1 VHDAAQRRHSMTE
14 ERPLGLP
21 PAPFGPKVPH
31 RHHHRRRHHRPPTH
45 PHHAPTCAAC
55 APYARLR
62 YLRVGRATA
71 PRRRRR
77 LHSEVGPP
85 PAARGTSRRFLS
97 GERRRVRAGICVAG
111 VALAVC
117 GGPGSGPFG
126 AYVAMLALFHQLEY
140 ICVAAYRAD
149 TLSFDCE

>member
-1 VHDAAQRRHSMTE
+1 MVTSDERVHDAAHRRDSMSE
-14 ERPLGLP
+14 DRPLGLP

-31 RHHHRRRHHRPPTH
+31 QNRHHPPTTPTYSH
-45 PHHAPTCAAC
+45 PHR
-55 APYARLR
+55 PYARLCC
-62 YLRVGRATA
+62 LRVGRATA
-71 PRRRRR
+71 PRRRQR

-85 PAARGTSRRFLS
+85 PAARGASRRFLS
-97 GERRRVRAGICVAG
+97 RERRRVRAGICVAG

>member
-1 VHDAAQRRHSMTE
+1 MGE

-31 RHHHRRRHHRPPTH
+31 HRHHPPTH
-45 PHHAPTCAAC
+45 HPHHTPTCAAC
-55 APYARLR
+55 APNAHLR

-85 PAARGTSRRFLS
+85 PAARGASHRFLS
-97 GERRRVRAGICVAG
+97 RERRRVRAGICVAG